1 MSPLNGSQNG
11 DRSPGGDKI
20 ADDIIRLEH
29 LSKYYEEG
37 GHRRPILH
45 AVDAEFAAGE
55 FVVLLGKSGSGKS
68 TLLNLVSG
76 IDLPTEG
83 TVWVNGTPLTNLS
96 ERERT
101 LFRRRTMGFIF
112 QAFNL
117 IPTLTVVENVTLPL
131 ELIGQEGRS
140 SHRRATELLEAVG
153 LADRGN
159 SFPDRLSGGEQ
170 QRVAIA
176 RALVHNPLLVLA
188 DEPTGNLDEDTSGI
202 ILELLDTLTR
212 RAGKNLLMATHSYEV
227 IGRADR
233 VFHIRDAHLVEE
245 PLPAGLG
252 TSWSAAIPPG
262 QGILPEKRD
271 KIIGKG
277 RGG

>member
-1 MSPLNGSQNG
+1 MQPQNVSQHNSQSLP
-11 DRSPGGDKI
+11 DDHIPP
-20 ADDIIRLEH
+20 DIIRLEQ

-37 GHRRPILH
+37 GRTRAILH
-45 AVDAEFAAGE
+45 AVDARFAVGE

-76 IDLPTEG
+76 IDLPSHG
-83 TVWVNGTPLTNLS
+83 TVWVNGTLLTRLS

-131 ELIGQEGRS
+131 ELIGQDGRE
-140 SHRRATELLEAVG
+140 SHRRAMELLDAVG

-176 RALVHNPLLVLA
+176 RALVHNPILVLA
-188 DEPTGNLDEDTSGI
+188 DEPTGNLDEETSGTV
-202 ILELLDTLTR
+202 LELLDTLTR

-233 VFHIRDAHLVEE
+233 VFHIHDAQLMEE
-245 PLPAGLG
+245 PL
-252 TSWSAAIPPG
+252 SAAGKPWPEAIAPG
-262 QGILPEKRD
+262 QLVIPENGSSV
-271 KIIGKG
+271 IGKG
-277 RGG
+277 LVQ